1 VVQCPANPFLCWPHC
16 SFDISLALEL
26 KAECDNDMRGE
37 EYNNRLHQSR
47 GAYLEPALPARQSR
61 RPKTASRGPFYSL
74 LPSRLGRG
82 PFLKWLRRTH
92 AWLGLWGAALGIL
105 FGVTG
110 ILNNHRAI
118 MKIPAAKIEQNVIQL
133 PLPQPPPTSPEVFA
147 AWLQWELGIKKPWT
161 LAKAEPPRAVIW
173 GRQELQQPEHWVVNF
188 GAPHRLIGAEYWVG
202 NSFVTVKRRDA
213 NFWAFL
219 IGLHMANGASVAWI
233 LLADS
238 IAGSFVVLALSGV
251 LLWTRLHGPRL
262 LAAGLSLGSLLMG
275 IWFAWSSM

>member
-1 VVQCPANPFLCWPHC
+1 
-16 SFDISLALEL
+16 
-26 KAECDNDMRGE
+26 MRGE
-37 EYNNRLHQSR
+37 QRNDLLHESR
-47 GAYLEPALPARQSR
+47 GASPEPALPARQSR

-74 LPSRLGRG
+74 LPPRLGRG

-110 ILNNHRAI
+110 ILMNHRAV
-118 MKIPAAKIEQNVIQL
+118 MKIPAAKLDQRVIQL
-133 PLPQPPPTSPEVFA
+133 SLPQPLPASPEAFAARLQQELGLKKPPTLV
-147 AWLQWELGIKKPWT
+147 
-161 LAKAEPPRAVIW
+161 KADPPGTVIW
-173 GRQELQQPEHWVVNF
+173 GGQEVSQPKRWQVNF
-188 GAPHRLIGAEYWVG
+188 QAPQHLIGAEYWVG

-219 IGLHMANGASVAWI
+219 IGLHMANGTSVAWI

-238 IAGSFVVLALSGV
+238 IAGSFVVLALTGV

-262 LAAGLSLGSLLMG
+262 LAAGLGLGSMLMG